1 MIVSCHNATY
11 HKDTCF
17 IEKKHYRSE
26 SVTFLFL
33 LALFLLSTIVHAQNL
48 PGIELKI
55 KKAKDNIV
63 LDGILDEQSWKDA
76 DVADNWYQNFPVD
89 SLPSPF
95 QTEARMTFN
104 DEFLYVAFICYDDST
119 PDVVSTLRRDFNYAL
134 NDNVSFIFG
143 PYNDRLNGYFFNVSA
158 VGAKRDGTVSSGGNG
173 ENAFNTYWDNKWFT
187 KVVRYEDRWVAEL
200 AIPFKSFKY
209 KSDVDEWNVTFDRLD
224 KKRNIKSA
232 WVRTPRQF
240 YTGTFAYAGQLV
252 WEDPIPKAKSNIS
265 VIPYISGGGFED
277 REVDPVES
285 STELQTGF
293 DAKIGISPSMNL
305 DLTVNPDFSQI
316 EVDEQILNL
325 SRFEFLFPERRQFF
339 LENTDLF
346 ANAGFA
352 SARPFFS
359 RRIGIVQDTAGVSQK
374 VPILYGARLSGTLN
388 EKWRL
393 GFMNMQT
400 KKMLELGL
408 PAQNYLVATVQR
420 MFWEQSSISMTFV
433 NKQSLGVQEGDSLK
447 YYHPSIFN
455 KAAIDNRLG
464 PNTYNRVIDADLV
477 LRSKDNRWYH
487 SSFLAQSFDARNKAK
502 NLSGSA
508 FFQYSDRNLNANLG
522 TFFVNEHFNAEVGF
536 VPGSTV
542 YPGQLGYYS
551 EVAYKKYPKKGTILY
566 MGPKIGINDI
576 FLPNGTLVDREY
588 TLGYEIDFKN
598 SANLSIDYEHVFQ
611 RLTFDFNP
619 VNDPKYRK
627 FLEGEEFRWNTISAT
642 YQSNTTRKMNYMLN
656 STYGEFYNGTNLN
669 VGGEFN
675 MRFQPYVNLAMRFD
689 YNNLK
694 LPDDYGD
701 EQLFLLGPKVDVT
714 FTHKLF
720 FTGYYQYNN
729 LTDNM
734 NLNARIQWRY
744 KPASDFYIVYTENY
758 FPSDFSSKNRAL
770 VFKLT
775 YWLNL

>member
-1 MIVSCHNATY
+1 MRCLTLLTVLL
-11 HKDTCF
+11 
-17 IEKKHYRSE
+17 
-26 SVTFLFL
+26 LF
-33 LALFLLSTIVHAQNL
+33 SIGHAQNL
-48 PGIELKI
+48 PGIKLTI
-55 KKAKDNIV
+55 KKSQDEIV
-63 LDGILDEQSWKDA
+63 LDGVLDEQSWKDA
-76 DVADNWYQNFPVD
+76 DVAENWYQNFPVD

-95 QTEARMTFN
+95 QTEARLTFS
-104 DEFLYVAFICYDDST
+104 DEFLYVSFVCFEDGT

-173 ENAFNTYWDNKWFT
+173 ENAFNIYWDNKWYS
-187 KVVRYEDRWVAEL
+187 KVVRYKDKWIAEL

-209 KSDVDEWNVTFDRLD
+209 KSDVKEWNVTFDRLD

-252 WEDPIPKAKSNIS
+252 WEDPIPKAKTNIS
-265 VIPYISGGGFED
+265 VIPYVSGGWFED
-277 REVDPVES
+277 REIDPIES

-293 DAKIGISPSMNL
+293 DAKIGITPSMNL

-325 SRFEFLFPERRQFF
+325 SRFEFQFPERRQFF

-359 RRIGIVQDTAGVSQK
+359 RRIGIVRDTAGIIQK

-408 PAQNYLVATVQR
+408 PAQNYTVATVQR
-420 MFWEQSSISMTFV
+420 MFWEQSSFSMTFV

-447 YYHPSIFN
+447 YYHPSIFY
-455 KAAIDNRLG
+455 KATMEDRLR

-477 LRSKDNRWYH
+477 LRSKDNKWYH
-487 SSFLAQSFDARNKAK
+487 SSFLAQSFDTRNKAK
-502 NLSGSA
+502 KLSGSV
-508 FFQYSDRNLNANLG
+508 FLQYSDRNLNANFG
-522 TFFVNEHFNAEVGF
+522 TFFVNENFNAEVGF

-542 YPGQLGYYS
+542 YPGQIGYYS
-551 EVAYKKYPKKGTILY
+551 EVVYKIYSKNNTLLFT
-566 MGPKIGINDI
+566 GPQARINDT
-576 FLPNGTLVDREY
+576 FLPNGTLVDRAY
-588 TLGYEIDFKN
+588 AIGYVFDFKN
-598 SANLSIDYEHVFQ
+598 SANLTIDYEHVFQ
-611 RLTFDFNP
+611 QLTFDFNP
-619 VNDPKYRK
+619 VNDSKYRK
-627 FLEGEEFRWNTISAT
+627 LLEGEEFRWNTISAT
-642 YQSNTTRKMNYMLN
+642 YQSNTTRKMNFLLN
-656 STYGEFYNGTNLN
+656 STYGGFYNGTNLN
-669 VGGEFN
+669 MGGEFN
-675 MRFQPYVNLAMRFD
+675 MRFQPYVNIAMRFD
-689 YNNLK
+689 YNNLS

-701 EQLFLLGPKVDVT
+701 EELFLLGPKLDVT
-714 FTHKLF
+714 FTDKLF

-729 LTDNM
+729 LTENM
-734 NLNARIQWRY
+734 NLNVRFQWRY

-758 FPSDFSSKNRAL
+758 FPSNFTSKNRAL